1 MCHLILL
8 RTPSNPLG
16 AGISDSRP
24 FATNAKGRGT
34 HYVVMSAR
42 SKACAT
48 RPGAPFLAFFAR
60 SGAFRWL
67 CAEVEVIRPCISCEG
82 GRRFAG
88 LFVCHAT
95 RPALQQRRTIRTLG
109 YRRLLSMLARSLLL
123 EAKSPTSR
131 KEREKWGTHAP
142 TSDFGAFLNPQPA
155 LCRIFSFHQVQSLI
169 RTNPASP
176 YA

>member
-1 MCHLILL
+1 
-8 RTPSNPLG
+8 
-16 AGISDSRP
+16 
-24 FATNAKGRGT
+24 
-34 HYVVMSAR
+34 MSAR